1 MQRNIITLVTLIL
14 PVLVTVS
21 ADGWQDIKYK
31 CMDYAATCK
40 KTDHAEAWTI
50 CACRNLEA
58 IGNNNCQRNCER
70 LVSDGDYGSQSSQVT
85 HYCAGICGN
94 GCGPIPHD
102 CNWL

>member
-1 MQRNIITLVTLIL
+1 MQRNIITLVTLLL

-40 KTDHAEAWTI
+40 KTDYAEAWTI

-58 IGNNNCQRNCER
+58 IGNNNCQRGCES
-70 LVSDGDYGSQSSQVT
+70 LYSEGNYGGETKTRTLPDS
-85 HYCAGICGN
+85 
-94 GCGPIPHD
+94 
-102 CNWL
+102 